1 MMPQAAN
8 NATRFRHHMLEE
20 IYAQPEAVAATAR
33 AAESLEEI
41 APQLARFRRV
51 VIAASGT
58 SRHAAMAGKF
68 MIESLAQIPAE
79 VWYASEFQYAPVT
92 IGPEALML
100 VITQSGETADTL
112 AALRRAKS
120 TGVKVLAVSNVADA
134 PIMREADYRLH
145 TKAGPEL
152 AVPSTKAFAA
162 QLTALFVFTVR
173 LGQALRNVPQASAD
187 SLLSELAKI
196 PGKLRCV
203 LAADDE
209 CLRIAQKYCRCEDFL
224 FVGRGVH
231 YPIAMDG
238 ALKLKEV
245 SYVHAEGYPCGE
257 IRHGPLALV
266 DARLPVV
273 ALATRDRGDADSV
286 TRYDKTVASIREI
299 KERSGR
305 VIAVTNVAGN
315 GLDHLV
321 DDLIVVPDAP
331 ELLSPILEIVPL
343 QLLAYHI
350 AVLRG
355 LDVDRPR
362 NLAKAVVKD

>member
-1 MMPQAAN
+1 MTRGSSH
-8 NATRFRHHMLEE
+8 ATRFRHHMLEE
-20 IYAQPEAVAATAR
+20 IYAQPEAVAATGR

-41 APQLARFRRV
+41 APQLSRFQRV

-58 SRHAAMAGKF
+58 SRHAAMAAKF

-79 VWYASEFQYAPVT
+79 VCYASEFQYAPTVV
-92 IGPEALML
+92 GSEALMV

-120 TGVKVLAVSNVADA
+120 NGVKALAVCNVADA
-134 PIMREADYRLH
+134 PIMRESDYRLH

-162 QLTALFVFTVR
+162 QLTALFVFSLR
-173 LGQALRNVPQASAD
+173 LGEARGTVTGERAGA
-187 SLLSELAKI
+187 LLSELGKI
-196 PGKLRCV
+196 PGKIRCV
-203 LAADDE
+203 LAGDDE

-266 DARLPVV
+266 DAGLPVV
-273 ALATRDRGDADSV
+273 ALATCDRSDADSV
-286 TRYDKTVASIREI
+286 IRYEKTVASIAEI

-305 VIAVTNVAGN
+305 VIGVTNVAGN
-315 GLDHLV
+315 GLQHLV
-321 DDLIVVPDAP
+321 DELIVIPDAP
-331 ELLSPILEIVPL
+331 ELLAPILEIVPL
-343 QLLAYHI
+343 QLLAYHV

-362 NLAKAVVKD
+362 NLAKAVIND

>member
-1 MMPQAAN
+1 MQHARDAS
-8 NATRFRHHMLEE
+8 TRFRHHMLEE

-33 AAESLEEI
+33 AAAESLDAI
-41 APQLARFRRV
+41 AAELPRFQRV

-68 MIESLAQIPAE
+68 MIESLARIPAE
-79 VWYASEFQYAPVT
+79 VSYASEFQYAPVT

-112 AALRRAKS
+112 AALRRAKIN
-120 TGVKVLAVSNVADA
+120 GVKVLAISNVADA
-134 PIMREADYRLH
+134 SIMRESDYRLH

-162 QLTALFVFTVR
+162 QLTALFVFSVR
-173 LGQALRNVPQASAD
+173 LGLARATVTQEQSR
-187 SLLSELAKI
+187 SLFAELGNL
-196 PGKLRCV
+196 PGKIRCV

-224 FVGRGVH
+224 FAGRGVH

-273 ALATRDRGDADSV
+273 ALATCDRGDPDSV
-286 TRYDKTVASIREI
+286 TRYEKTVASITEI

-315 GLDHLV
+315 GLQHLV
-321 DDLIVVPDAP
+321 DDLVVIPDAP
-331 ELLSPILEIVPL
+331 ELLAPVLEIVPL
-343 QLLAYHI
+343 QLLAYHV

>member
-1 MMPQAAN
+1 MAGMDKEP
-8 NATRFRHHMLEE
+8 TRFRHHMLEE

-33 AAESLEEI
+33 AALKSLD
-41 APQLARFRRV
+41 AMRAQMAAFDRV

-68 MIESLAQIPAE
+68 MIESLAGIPAE
-79 VWYASEFQYAPVT
+79 VCYASEFQYAPMVVSR
-92 IGPEALML
+92 ESLMV

-112 AALRRAKS
+112 AALRRAKAN
-120 TGVKVLAVSNVADA
+120 GVKALAICNVADA
-134 PIMREADYRLH
+134 PIMRESDYRLH
-145 TKAGPEL
+145 TKAGPEV

-162 QLTALFVFTVR
+162 QLTALFVFSVR
-173 LGQALRNVPQASAD
+173 FGQARGTLSEQQAT
-187 SLLSELAKI
+187 SLLAELEKI
-196 PGKLRCV
+196 PGKVRCV

-209 CLRIAQKYCRCEDFL
+209 CLRIAQKYCRCDDFL

-273 ALATRDRGDADSV
+273 ALATCDRGDPDSV
-286 TRYDKTVASIREI
+286 VRYEKTVASIAEI

-305 VIAVTNVAGN
+305 VIAVTNIAGN
-315 GLDHLV
+315 GLQEIV
-321 DDLIVVPDAP
+321 DDLLVVPDAP
-331 ELLSPILEIVPL
+331 ELLAPILEIVPL
-343 QLLAYHI
+343 QLLAYHV
-350 AVLRG
+350 AVFRG

-362 NLAKAVVKD
+362 NLAKAVVHD